1 MMENVEIITLEDN
14 NDYIVTKEIIID
26 NVKYVYLTKSDDVA
40 SFCIRKINIINDE
53 EFLVGLNDKDE
64 FLKALKSFTEEVKSS

>member
-26 NVKYVYLTKSDDVA
+26 NVKYVFLTKSDDVA
-40 SFCIRKINIINDE
+40 SFCIRKINIINGE
-53 EFLVGLNDKDE
+53 EFLVGLNDQDE

>member
-26 NVKYVYLTKSDDVA
+26 NVKYVYLTNTDDVA
-40 SFCIRKINIINDE
+40 SFCIRKVNIINGE
-53 EFLVGLNDKDE
+53 EFLVGLNDQDE

>member
-40 SFCIRKINIINDE
+40 SFCIRKINIINGE

-64 FLKALKSFTEEVKSS
+64 FLKALKSFTEGVKSS

>member
-40 SFCIRKINIINDE
+40 SFCIRKINIINGE
-53 EFLVGLNDKDE
+53 EFLVGLNDQDE